1 MMCTK
6 NYCMQ
11 LIYEE
16 ILISYFNHISIRVG
30 YFSLEHIPVAEFEY
44 DVMQ

>member
-1 MMCTK
+1 
-6 NYCMQ
+6 MQ

-30 YFSLEHIPVAEFEY
+30 YFSLEHIPAVEFEY

>member
-1 MMCTK
+1 ML
-6 NYCMQ
+6 

-16 ILISYFNHISIRVG
+16 ILISYLNHISISLG
-30 YFSLEHIPVAEFEY
+30 YFSLEHIPAVEFEY